1 MHAVWKQCILGLL
14 LAGLAGCA
22 SSIDQASH
30 RPVQACSSGNVIQQ
44 IRLDELNSL
53 VVRHKNESHAVVVE
67 LVYGDEIV
75 QSYTVSNG
83 MAETD
88 LIQAV
93 HLDTSSADKEYLIRI
108 PDRSSTYGAETGVI
122 VYHLGWW
129 AFLLI
134 PDDQFRV
141 EDIDGDGVAEIICER
156 IQKQTFRFVHGVL
169 YETRQR
175 AVKTSQLG
183 TDQNRPF

>member
-1 MHAVWKQCILGLL
+1 MHAVWKQFILGLL

-30 RPVQACSSGNVIQQ
+30 RPVQTYTAGDVVRQ
-44 IRLDELNSL
+44 IRLDEQTSL
-53 VVRHKNESHAVVVE
+53 VVRHKKESHAVVVE

-75 QSYTVSNG
+75 QSYAISNG
-83 MAETD
+83 MAGKD

-93 HLDTSSADKEYLIRI
+93 HLDPSSADKEYLIRI

-122 VYHLGWW
+122 VYRLGWW

-141 EDIDGDGVAEIICER
+141 EDVDGDGVAEIICER
-156 IQKQTFRFVHGVL
+156 IQNKTFRFVHGVL
-169 YETRQR
+169 CETKPLKHLPQSR
-175 AVKTSQLG
+175 
-183 TDQNRPF
+183 